1 MNNLKDKCS
10 SVVTSYAAVLE
21 LEFPSELHLSRR
33 DGGREADKMLIQK
46 FALYIN
52 TESHSHYLVCR
63 LHLARIEF
71 LNNIREGSSYMSES
85 DNLI

>member
-10 SVVTSYAAVLE
+10 SVVTSYTAVLE

-33 DGGREADKMLIQK
+33 DGGRQADKMLIQK
-46 FALYIN
+46 FALY
-52 TESHSHYLVCR
+52 SHYLVCR